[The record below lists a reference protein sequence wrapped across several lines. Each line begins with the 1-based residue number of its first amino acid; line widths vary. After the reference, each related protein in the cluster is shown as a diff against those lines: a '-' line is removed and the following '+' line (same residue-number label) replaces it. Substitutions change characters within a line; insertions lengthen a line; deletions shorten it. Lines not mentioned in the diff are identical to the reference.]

1 MGISIGG
8 RRYPVKAFFPVA
20 GAGLLFAFDVVA
32 GFLFMALVPPLIPVF
47 VSILLG
53 NVCLLRLALEYAVGV
68 SSPLPP
74 AMLPVGKHEQGVD
87 RRPLAA
93 RAA

>member
-1 MGISIGG
+1 MGFSIGG

-20 GAGLLFAFDVVA
+20 GAGLLFAVDVVA

-53 NVCLLRLALEYAVGV
+53 NVCLMRTALEYALRV
-68 SSPLPP
+68 SSPLQA
-74 AMLPVGKHEQGVD
+74 AMLPVGQHEQGVA